1 MADAAGPRT
10 LRIEP
15 PAWMTAPATRAV
27 LAALE
32 TDGAVA
38 RFVGGCV
45 RDTLAGRPVADLDI
59 ATTGMPEDN
68 VRLLVA
74 AGIKV
79 IPTGLQ
85 HGTVTAVCRHQP
97 FEVTTLRR
105 DVETDGRHAK
115 VAYTDDW
122 RGDAA
127 RRDFTMNALY
137 ADARGRVHDW
147 FGGIEDLARGR
158 VRFVGDADA
167 RIEEDR
173 LRVLRYFRFHARYG
187 RGRADPAA
195 RAACARAAGTL
206 HRLSGERIRIEL
218 LKLLAAPRPAR
229 TLRTMIGLGL
239 MAEVVPGP
247 LDFAALARLRR
258 LETVPADPVL
268 RLAALLD
275 RQDPEAVRCLHAR
288 LRFSNRDRDRLID
301 LVAAENR
308 IGARAGRH
316 EIRRLAHRLGAER
329 AADLA
334 RLAGAGRALRIVLDD
349 PPPVFPLTGR
359 DARNLGVEGGPEI
372 GRLLREV
379 EAWWIDRHF
388 APDHAAC
395 RARLAELSDRS
406 CSVHRAG

>member
-1 MADAAGPRT
+1 MAGPRT
-10 LRIEP
+10 ERIAP
-15 PAWMTAPATRAV
+15 PAWMTAPATHAV
-27 LAALE
+27 LTALE
-32 TDGAVA
+32 ADGAVA

-45 RDTLAGRPVADLDI
+45 RDTLAGRPVADIDI
-59 ATTGMPEDN
+59 ATTGQPEGN
-68 VRLLVA
+68 VRRLEA

-79 IPTGLQ
+79 VPTGLK

-97 FEVTTLRR
+97 FEVTTLRL
-105 DVETDGRHAK
+105 DVETDGRHAT

-137 ADARGRVHDW
+137 ADAAGRVYDW
-147 FGGIEDLARGR
+147 FDGIEDLAHGR

-229 TLRTMIGLGL
+229 TLRTMIRLGL
-239 MAEVVPGP
+239 MVEVVPGP

-258 LETVPADPVL
+258 HEAVPADPVL

-275 RQDPEAVRCLHAR
+275 KQDPEAVQRLHAR
-288 LRFSNRDRDRLID
+288 LRFSNRERDRLLD
-301 LVAAENR
+301 LVTPGNR

-316 EIRRLAHRLGAER
+316 EIRRLAHRLGAGR

-334 RLAGAGRALRIVLDD
+334 RLAGAGRALGIALDD
-349 PPPVFPLTGR
+349 PPPPFPLTGR

-372 GRLLREV
+372 GRLLHAV
-379 EAWWIDRHF
+379 EDWWIDRHF

-395 RARLAELSDRS
+395 RARLAELIGRS
-406 CSVHRAG
+406 